1 MSDPDGLP
9 VAPGEPSGATLAD
22 AEYEREVTAEL
33 NVHIFSVSA
42 AMVGVCLTVVG
53 IIGIIISNSSEY
65 ATIADDLLA
74 LDTVVFMVSCLLAY
88 TSLRAASD
96 HHTRRYQRLADMVF
110 VCGMVTMTVACLIIA
125 FSIL

>member
-1 MSDPDGLP
+1 VSSPDDR
-9 VAPGEPSGATLAD
+9 S
-22 AEYEREVTAEL
+22 AEEEYRREVTAEL

-53 IIGIIISNSSEY
+53 IIGIIISNNSEY

-88 TSLRAASD
+88 SSLRSPS
-96 HHTRRYQRLADMVF
+96 HVRTRRFQRMADVVF
-110 VCGMVTMTVACLIIA
+110 VTGMIAMATACLIIA
-125 FSIL
+125 FSIV